1 MFSVTDFCWPGLT
14 GDKFLSFLYHRGTQ
28 EWYTVCTDDFQIV
41 SDSNSLGDSIL
52 IWDFLDTV
60 PLGCMQTHQLRD
72 KHNSLLMYIR
82 RYVHT

>member
-1 MFSVTDFCWPGLT
+1 VNIEIGN
-14 GDKFLSFLYHRGTQ
+14 FLCSGHAHF
-28 EWYTVCTDDFQIV
+28 DDFQIV

-82 RYVHT
+82 RHVHT